1 MKIER
6 RALGTILGSSWR
18 VLGPFWVAF
27 PPPWGAP
34 GRLQE
39 VIFGR
44 FWDVPAEIL
53 KMSFCLSFFHIFG
66 VFFLFYYLPSVVFLA
81 PWLAA
86 SCICKKLKFHWFLW
100 VASHMRLVLA
110 TPEAI
115 NFQGGRV
122 INIGGKKS
130 SKKGPTGPENKVNNR
145 AFLVPKWL
153 PTWLPTFRSEKK
165 NVTSIKILQNLE
177 NKIGRLA
184 APAGALGGWRCRP
197 LGPLPRGA

>member
-1 MKIER
+1 MGPKRSPNGQISPPRGSSGVLLGRLGRQVGLRRALWAEKRSLKIER

-27 PPPWGAP
+27 PPPRG
-34 GRLQE
+34 GLGE
-39 VIFGR
+39 VIFGL

-53 KMSFCLSFFHIFG
+53 KMSFCLLFFHICR
-66 VFFLFYYLPSVVFLA
+66 VFFLCYYLPSVVFLA

-86 SCICKKLKFHWFLW
+86 SCICKKLKIHWFLW

-122 INIGGKKS
+122 INIGGKRS
-130 SKKGPTGPENKVNNR
+130 SKKRTHGTRKQD
-145 AFLVPKWL
+145 
-153 PTWLPTFRSEKK
+153 KK
-165 NVTSIKILQNLE
+165 
-177 NKIGRLA
+177 
-184 APAGALGGWRCRP
+184 
-197 LGPLPRGA
+197 